1 MNTLHLPSGMEIKA
15 GRSSILAANLRSL
28 NLHITHRYSLL
39 VAAPSR
45 KPHIEQ
51 DALWM
56 QVTGT

>member
-1 MNTLHLPSGMEIKA
+1 MEIKA